1 MENYSAQEYADM
13 VIVYGEAGRNARFAA
28 RLYAEQ
34 FPGRAHPTYN
44 VILRCIR
51 RLRETG
57 SVLRIPHH
65 NGGRMRVRVNV
76 EERILEAFE
85 ENPRNSIRRAAHAL
99 GVSRFVVHRTLRE
112 NQLHPYHFQR
122 VQQLLERDLLPRIC
136 FCE

>member
-13 VIVYGEAGRNARFAA
+13 IIVYGETDRNARFAA

-34 FPGRAHPTYN
+34 FPRRAHPTYS

-57 SVLRIPHH
+57 SVLRIPHYD
-65 NGGRMRVRVNV
+65 GGRMRVGVNM

-85 ENPRNSIRRAAHAL
+85 ENPRNSIRHAAHAL
-99 GVSRFVVHRTLRE
+99 EVSRLVVHRTLRE

-122 VQQLLERDLLPRIC
+122 VQQLLERDEVPRIC
-136 FCE
+136 F